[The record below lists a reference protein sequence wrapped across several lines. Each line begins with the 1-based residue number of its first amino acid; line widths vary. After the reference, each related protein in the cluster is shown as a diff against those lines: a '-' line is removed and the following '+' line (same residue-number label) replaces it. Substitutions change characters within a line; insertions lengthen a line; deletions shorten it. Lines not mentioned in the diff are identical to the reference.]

1 VKHESNQQSIL
12 DGDMSEQY
20 ELRLFPLNTVLF
32 PGMVL
37 PLHIFEER
45 YKQMISECIEE
56 SQPFGVILVRSGSAE
71 GTIGDIYDVGTTA
84 QIAQVDPLPD
94 GRMNILALGQRR
106 FRIHQLYQDQS
117 YLTAVVEDFPE
128 ADNDDYS
135 TGTNKA
141 TQNVSKLLSS
151 YLEILKEMGTIDLK
165 ARHLPNSPEALA
177 YLVAIILHIP
187 NDQKQ
192 SLLSIADIPEML
204 NEEYHLLKSER
215 DILRILGTEQT
226 VFQDEKIPY
235 SLN

>member
-1 VKHESNQQSIL
+1 
-12 DGDMSEQY
+12 MSEQY

-56 SQPFGVILVRSGSAE
+56 SQPFGVTLLRSEQAE
-71 GTIGDIYDVGTTA
+71 RSMGDIYDVGTTA

-94 GRMNILALGQRR
+94 GRMNIIALGQQR
-106 FRIHQLYQDQS
+106 FRIHQIYQHQS
-117 YLTAVVEDFPE
+117 YLTAIVEDFPE
-128 ADNDDYS
+128 VDEDDYS
-135 TGTNKA
+135 TITTRA

-151 YLEILKEMGTIDLK
+151 YLEILKEMGTIELNT
-165 ARHLPNSPEALA
+165 RHLPNSPEALA
-177 YLVAIILHIP
+177 YLVAIILQIP

-192 SLLSIADIPEML
+192 ALLSIADIPELL
-204 NEEYHLLKSER
+204 NEEYELLKSER
-215 DILRILGTEQT
+215 DVLRILGDERT